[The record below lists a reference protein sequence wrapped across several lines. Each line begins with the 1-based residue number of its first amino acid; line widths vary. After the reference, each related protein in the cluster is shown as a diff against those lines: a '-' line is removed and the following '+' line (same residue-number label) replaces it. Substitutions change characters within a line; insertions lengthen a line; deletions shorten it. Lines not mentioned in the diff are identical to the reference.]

1 MCQILSM
8 RYRGRFYTANGVFL
22 DYEEHGQSNFAVK
35 NEQAFRNRH
44 KIVKYIN
51 GNKVLEKAK

>member
-1 MCQILSM
+1 M